1 MLLTTQQAADRLGC
15 TRSAVKKMIA
25 RGALRATMFG
35 RDWMIDE
42 ADLAGVMGITGGRPR
57 EGKDLTDHERDRIKN
72 MVSEIMGG

>member
-1 MLLTTQQAADRLGC
+1 MPLTTKQAADRLGC
-15 TRSAVKKMIA
+15 TGSAVKKMIA
-25 RGALRATMFG
+25 RGALPATKFG